1 MSEVKFFKCS
11 HCGNIVEKI
20 HDAGVPMM
28 CCGQKMDRLM
38 PGTTEASAEKHIP
51 EVKVTDTRVWVK
63 VGSVNHP
70 MTEENYIEW
79 VCLLT
84 DKGVYRKYLTSG
96 KLPTATFLTVNEKPI
111 AVYAYC
117 NLHGLWMASAVV
129 AAIVVPVKETK
140 AASSENYTVCFC
152 NQVNYFDIENAIHD
166 NTNLG
171 DVLAIFEKVK
181 DTTRCSTGCGGC
193 HDKVME
199 IISELLMGN

>member
-51 EVKVTDTRVWVK
+51 EVKVTDNRVWVK

-70 MTEENYIEW
+70 MTEEHYIEW

-84 DKGVYRKYLTSG
+84 DKGVYRKYLTPG
-96 KLPTATFLTVNEKPI
+96 KMPTATFLMVNEKPI

-117 NLHGLWMASAVV
+117 NLHGLWMASAEV
-129 AAIVVPVKETK
+129 APIVEPVKETK

-152 NQVNYFDIENAIHD
+152 NQVSYFDIENAIHE
-166 NTNLG
+166 NSNLG

-181 DTTRCSTGCGGC
+181 DTTHCSGGCGGC
-193 HDKVME
+193 HDKVVE
-199 IISELLMGN
+199 IISDILMGN